1 MPSVDPTAKARTLK
15 QLASPLVISILKERM
30 PIKTTTPVV
39 KSSEM
44 QQTLH
49 SDNLQVL
56 HNNACGADYR
66 FRISLSHESHPRYY
80 RINAEH
86 RSDFT
91 DICLP

>member
-1 MPSVDPTAKARTLK
+1 MPQIPFWLGVTVPSVDPTAKARTLK

-30 PIKTTTPVV
+30 PIKTATPVV

-56 HNNACGADYR
+56 HNSLMHAEQITVSVYR
-66 FRISLSHESHPRYY
+66 YLMKVIR
-80 RINAEH
+80 
-86 RSDFT
+86 
-91 DICLP
+91 DIIA